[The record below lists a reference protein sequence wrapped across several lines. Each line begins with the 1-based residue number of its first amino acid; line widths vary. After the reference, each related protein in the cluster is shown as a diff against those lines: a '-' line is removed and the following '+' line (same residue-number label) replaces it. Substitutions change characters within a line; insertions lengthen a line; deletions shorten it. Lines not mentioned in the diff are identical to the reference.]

1 MKATNSTTYILSKTE
16 MFVSGFTNHL
26 FSIFGSFF
34 GEDSSDNDESRENK
48 NRNESRD
55 IKDRAGKGEKRG
67 KKEGNKIENKRE
79 KELELFLKRASKN
92 SKKNSP
98 SNLIFWSIIL
108 LLLFMTVSGYFD
120 TLNAGREKPLNQ
132 FITDVREGKVVDVT
146 VSSESI
152 DVKTKD
158 NSTYFVK
165 KDPISSIE
173 DIFRANELKTE
184 MISGSLKVERRFSW
198 DQLIISLLP
207 IILMGLLLY
216 FLFRQMKGSSSDV
229 FSFGK
234 SRAKLFFK
242 GSQKVTFNDVAGNK
256 EAKVNLKEI
265 VDFLKSPEKYRKLG
279 ARIPKGVLLVGPS
292 GVGKTLLA
300 KAIAGEAGVPFFS
313 VAGSEFMEMLVGVGS
328 SRARDLFRMAREQQ
342 PSLIF
347 IDEIDAIGRQR
358 GMGIGG
364 GHDERE
370 QTLNQILIEMDGF
383 DERTEVIVLAAT
395 NRPDMLDPALVR
407 PGRFDRKISIPL
419 PDLEDRKAIIQI
431 HMRGKPFE
439 DGVNIDDIARKTVGF
454 SGADIENM
462 LNESAILAARNNKD
476 KISAKDLDDAS
487 LKVTMGEERRTV
499 QTEEEKTITAYHE
512 AGHAIV
518 AAKCKGMDPVSRIS
532 IIPRG
537 GSLGHTSLP
546 PEKDRYNETKSR
558 LLALIATML
567 GGRAAE
573 ELIFKEQTI
582 GASNDIERATSLA
595 RKMVT
600 EFGMSSLGPISFD
613 GHHGSYFL
621 AKELGQGPLYS
632 EQTSAK
638 IDSEIKKIIDESHD
652 RALEILK
659 EHKHSLDLV
668 SKKLLEVETI
678 DGPEFYS
685 LLEEKSDN

>member
-1 MKATNSTTYILSKTE
+1 MNKKEINFEKRKKD
-16 MFVSGFTNHL
+16 MDL
-26 FSIFGSFF
+26 FS
-34 GEDSSDNDESRENK
+34 NK
-48 NRNESRD
+48 S
-55 IKDRAGKGEKRG
+55 
-67 KKEGNKIENKRE
+67 
-79 KELELFLKRASKN
+79 
-92 SKKNSP
+92 SKKNAQGF
-98 SNLIFWSIIL
+98 NLFFWIIVVFL
-108 LLLFMTVSGYFD
+108 VVLVFSSEFGSVSGD
-120 TLNAGREKPLNQ
+120 SKPLNE
-132 FITDVREGKVVDVT
+132 FIKNLKEDKVSDVT
-146 VSSESI
+146 VSGDDIS
-152 DVKTKD
+152 VKLTDNTSYIVKKET
-158 NSTYFVK
+158 NSTIDEILSNNQIPVDKIKGKLLIEK
-165 KDPISSIE
+165 KVGFEQILSP
-173 DIFRANELKTE
+173 LLT
-184 MISGSLKVERRFSW
+184 
-198 DQLIISLLP
+198 IILP
-207 IILMGLLLY
+207 IVIIY
-216 FLFRQMKGSSSDV
+216 FIFRQMKGGSSGDV

-242 GSQKVTFNDVAGNK
+242 GSQKITFDDVAGNN

-265 VDFLKSPEKYRKLG
+265 VDFLKLPEKYRKLG

-328 SRARDLFRMAREQQ
+328 SRARDLFKMAREQQ

-419 PDLEDRKAIIQI
+419 PDLEDRKGIIKI
-431 HMRGKPFE
+431 HMKQKPFE
-439 DGVNIDDIARKTVGF
+439 ENVNIDDIAKKTVGF
-454 SGADIENM
+454 SGADFENM
-462 LNESAILAARNNKD
+462 LNESAILAARREAKL
-476 KISAKDLDDAS
+476 ISEKDLDNAS
-487 LKVTMGEERRTV
+487 LKVTMGEERRTL
-499 QTEEEKTITAYHE
+499 QTDEEKKITAYHE
-512 AGHAIV
+512 AGHALV
-518 AAKCKGMDPVSRIS
+518 AAKSKDIDPVYRIS

-558 LLALIATML
+558 LLGLIATML

-573 ELIFKEQTI
+573 ELIFNEQTI
-582 GASNDIERATSLA
+582 GASSDIERATSLA

-613 GHHGSYFL
+613 ASHGSNFL
-621 AKELGQGPLYS
+621 ARELGEGPHYS
-632 EQTSAK
+632 EETAAK
-638 IDSEIKKIIDESHD
+638 IDNEIKKIIDDAHNN
-652 RALEILK
+652 AIKILK
-659 EHKHSLDLV
+659 ENKVVLDKV
-668 SKKLLEVETI
+668 SERLLEVETI
-678 DGPEFYS
+678 DSTEFYEI
-685 LLEEKSDN
+685 LKSEA

>member
-1 MKATNSTTYILSKTE
+1 MSKKE
-16 MFVSGFTNHL
+16 INFEKRKKDMDL
-26 FSIFGSFF
+26 FS
-34 GEDSSDNDESRENK
+34 NK
-48 NRNESRD
+48 P
-55 IKDRAGKGEKRG
+55 
-67 KKEGNKIENKRE
+67 
-79 KELELFLKRASKN
+79 
-92 SKKNSP
+92 SKKNTQGF
-98 SNLIFWSIIL
+98 NLFFWLIVVFLVVLVFSSE
-108 LLLFMTVSGYFD
+108 FGSASGD
-120 TLNAGREKPLNQ
+120 SKPLNE
-132 FITDVREGKVVDVT
+132 FIKNLKEDKVSDVT
-146 VSSESI
+146 VSGDDI
-152 DVKTKD
+152 TVKLADDTTYVVKKET
-158 NSTYFVK
+158 NSTIDDILSNNQIPVDKIKGKLLIEK
-165 KDPISSIE
+165 KVGFEQILSP
-173 DIFRANELKTE
+173 LLT
-184 MISGSLKVERRFSW
+184 
-198 DQLIISLLP
+198 IILP
-207 IILMGLLLY
+207 IVIIY
-216 FLFRQMKGSSSDV
+216 FIFRQMKGGSSGDV

-242 GSQKVTFNDVAGNK
+242 GSQKITFDDVAGNN

-265 VDFLKSPEKYRKLG
+265 VDFLKLPEKYRKLG

-328 SRARDLFRMAREQQ
+328 SRARDLFKMAREQQ

-419 PDLEDRKAIIQI
+419 PDLEDRKGIIQI
-431 HMRGKPFE
+431 HMKQKPFE
-439 DGVNIDDIARKTVGF
+439 ENVNIDDIAKKTVGF

-462 LNESAILAARNNKD
+462 LNESAILAARREATM
-476 KISAKDLDDAS
+476 ISEKDLDDAS
-487 LKVTMGEERRTV
+487 LKVTMGEERRTL
-499 QTEEEKTITAYHE
+499 QTDEEKKITAYHE

-518 AAKCKGMDPVSRIS
+518 AAKSKDIDPVYRIS

-558 LLALIATML
+558 LLGLIATML

-573 ELIFKEQTI
+573 ELIFNEQTI
-582 GASNDIERATSLA
+582 GASSDIERATSIA

-613 GHHGSYFL
+613 ASHGSNFL
-621 AKELGQGPLYS
+621 ARELGEGPHYS
-632 EQTSAK
+632 EETAAK
-638 IDSEIKKIIDESHD
+638 IDNEIKKIIDDAHNN
-652 RALEILK
+652 AIKILK
-659 EHKHSLDLV
+659 ENKVVLDKV
-668 SKKLLEVETI
+668 SERLLEVETI
-678 DGPEFYS
+678 DSTEFYEI
-685 LLEEKSDN
+685 LKSEA

>member
-1 MKATNSTTYILSKTE
+1 MNKKEINFEKRKKD
-16 MFVSGFTNHL
+16 MDL
-26 FSIFGSFF
+26 FS
-34 GEDSSDNDESRENK
+34 NK
-48 NRNESRD
+48 P
-55 IKDRAGKGEKRG
+55 
-67 KKEGNKIENKRE
+67 
-79 KELELFLKRASKN
+79 
-92 SKKNSP
+92 SKKNTQGF
-98 SNLIFWSIIL
+98 NLFFWLIVVFLVVLVFSSE
-108 LLLFMTVSGYFD
+108 FGSASG
-120 TLNAGREKPLNQ
+120 ESKPLNE
-132 FITDVREGKVVDVT
+132 FIKNLKEDKVSDVT
-146 VSSESI
+146 VSGDDIS
-152 DVKTKD
+152 VKLTDNTSYIVKKET
-158 NSTYFVK
+158 NSTIDEILSNNQIPVDKIKGKLLIEK
-165 KDPISSIE
+165 KVGFEQILSP
-173 DIFRANELKTE
+173 LLT
-184 MISGSLKVERRFSW
+184 
-198 DQLIISLLP
+198 IILP
-207 IILMGLLLY
+207 IVIIY
-216 FLFRQMKGSSSDV
+216 FIFRQMKGGSSGDV

-242 GSQKVTFNDVAGNK
+242 GSQKITFDDVAGNN

-265 VDFLKSPEKYRKLG
+265 VDFLKLPEKYRKLG

-328 SRARDLFRMAREQQ
+328 SRARDLFKMAREQQ

-419 PDLEDRKAIIQI
+419 PDLEDRKGIIKI
-431 HMRGKPFE
+431 HMKQKPFE
-439 DGVNIDDIARKTVGF
+439 ENVNIDDIAKKTVGF

-462 LNESAILAARNNKD
+462 LNESAILAARREAKL
-476 KISAKDLDDAS
+476 ISEKDLDNAS
-487 LKVTMGEERRTV
+487 LKVTMGEERRTL
-499 QTEEEKTITAYHE
+499 QTDEEKKITAYHE
-512 AGHAIV
+512 AGHALV
-518 AAKCKGMDPVSRIS
+518 AAKSKDIDPVYRIS

-558 LLALIATML
+558 LLGLIATML

-573 ELIFKEQTI
+573 ELIFNEQTI
-582 GASNDIERATSLA
+582 GASSDIERATSLA

-613 GHHGSYFL
+613 ASHGSNFL
-621 AKELGQGPLYS
+621 ARELGEGPHYS
-632 EQTSAK
+632 EETAAK
-638 IDSEIKKIIDESHD
+638 IDNEIKKIIDDAHNN
-652 RALEILK
+652 AIKILK
-659 EHKHSLDLV
+659 ENKVVLDKV
-668 SKKLLEVETI
+668 SERLLEVETI
-678 DGPEFYS
+678 DSTEFYEI
-685 LLEEKSDN
+685 LKSEA

>member
-1 MKATNSTTYILSKTE
+1 MSKKE
-16 MFVSGFTNHL
+16 FNFEKRKKELDLFTNKPGKKGSQGTNYFFWIIIVTL
-26 FSIFGSFF
+26 VIIVFSSEFGS
-34 GEDSSDNDESRENK
+34 N
-48 NRNESRD
+48 
-55 IKDRAGKGEKRG
+55 
-67 KKEGNKIENKRE
+67 
-79 KELELFLKRASKN
+79 
-92 SKKNSP
+92 
-98 SNLIFWSIIL
+98 
-108 LLLFMTVSGYFD
+108 TSGP
-120 TLNAGREKPLNQ
+120 EKPLSDLIRNLKEDKVS
-132 FITDVREGKVVDVT
+132 DVVVSGDDINVT
-146 VSSESI
+146 LE
-152 DVKTKD
+152 DKT
-158 NSTYFVK
+158 TYFVK
-165 KDPISSIE
+165 KETNSTINEILSDNQIPVDKIKGKLVIE
-173 DIFRANELKTE
+173 KKMGLEQILSPVLT
-184 MISGSLKVERRFSW
+184 I
-198 DQLIISLLP
+198 LLP
-207 IILMGLLLY
+207 ILIIY
-216 FLFRQMKGSSSDV
+216 FIFRQMRGSSNDV

-242 GSQKVTFNDVAGNK
+242 GSQKITFDDVAGNK

-265 VDFLKSPEKYRKLG
+265 VDFLKFPEKYRKLG

-419 PDLEDRKAIIQI
+419 PDLDDRKGIIKI
-431 HMRGKPFE
+431 HMKDKPFE
-439 DGVNIDDIARKTVGF
+439 ENVDIEDIAKKTVGF

-462 LNESAILAARNNKD
+462 LNESAILAARRNSNLISEKD
-476 KISAKDLDDAS
+476 IDDAS
-487 LKVTMGEERRTV
+487 LKVTMGEERRTL
-499 QTEEEKTITAYHE
+499 QTEEEKKVTAYHE
-512 AGHAIV
+512 AGHALV
-518 AAKCKGMDPVSRIS
+518 AAKSKNMDPVYRIS

-558 LLALIATML
+558 LKALIATML

-573 ELIFKEQTI
+573 ELIFNEQTI
-582 GASNDIERATSLA
+582 GASSDIERATSLA

-621 AKELGQGPLYS
+621 AKELGEGPLYS
-632 EQTSAK
+632 EDTSAK
-638 IDSEIKKIIDESHD
+638 IDAEIRKIIEEAHET
-652 RALEILK
+652 AINILK
-659 EHKHSLDLV
+659 ENRKVLDKV
-668 SKKLLEVETI
+668 SERLLEVETI
-678 DGPEFYS
+678 DSSEFYEILNS
-685 LLEEKSDN
+685 EE

>member
-1 MKATNSTTYILSKTE
+1 MSKKEFNFEKRKKELDLFTNKPGKKNQNSTNYFFWIIVITLVVLVFSSEFGNSTSGTE
-16 MFVSGFTNHL
+16 KPISEMIKNLKEDKVTDVKVSGDDITITL
-26 FSIFGSFF
+26 
-34 GEDSSDNDESRENK
+34 EDK
-48 NRNESRD
+48 
-55 IKDRAGKGEKRG
+55 
-67 KKEGNKIENKRE
+67 
-79 KELELFLKRASKN
+79 
-92 SKKNSP
+92 
-98 SNLIFWSIIL
+98 
-108 LLLFMTVSGYFD
+108 
-120 TLNAGREKPLNQ
+120 
-132 FITDVREGKVVDVT
+132 
-146 VSSESI
+146 
-152 DVKTKD
+152 
-158 NSTYFVK
+158 STYFVK
-165 KDPISSIE
+165 KETNATINEILSDNQVPIEKIKGKLVIE
-173 DIFRANELKTE
+173 K
-184 MISGSLKVERRFSW
+184 KVGIE
-198 DQLIISLLP
+198 QILTTVLTIVLPLVII
-207 IILMGLLLY
+207 Y
-216 FLFRQMKGSSSDV
+216 FIFRQMRGSSNDV

-242 GSQKVTFNDVAGNK
+242 GSQKVTFDDVAGNK
-256 EAKVNLKEI
+256 EAKVNLIEI
-265 VDFLKSPEKYRKLG
+265 VDFLKFPEKYRKLG

-419 PDLEDRKAIIQI
+419 PDLDDRKGIIKI
-431 HMRGKPFE
+431 HMKEKPFE
-439 DGVNIDDIARKTVGF
+439 NNVDIDDVARKTVGF

-462 LNESAILAARNNKD
+462 LNESAILAARRNSD
-476 KISAKDLDDAS
+476 LISEKDLDDAS
-487 LKVTMGEERRTV
+487 LKVTMGEERRTL
-499 QTEEEKTITAYHE
+499 QTEEEKKVTAYHE
-512 AGHAIV
+512 AGHALV
-518 AAKCKGMDPVSRIS
+518 AAKSKNMDTVSRIS

-558 LLALIATML
+558 LVALIATML

-573 ELIFKEQTI
+573 ELVFNEQTI
-582 GASNDIERATSLA
+582 GASSDIERATSLA

-621 AKELGQGPLYS
+621 AKELGEGPLYS
-632 EQTSAK
+632 EETSAK
-638 IDSEIKKIIDESHD
+638 IDSEIRKIIEEAHLN
-652 RALEILK
+652 AIKILK
-659 EHKHSLDLV
+659 ENRNILDKI
-668 SKKLLEVETI
+668 SERLLEVETI
-678 DGPEFYS
+678 DGKEFYEILNS
-685 LLEEKSDN
+685 HQS

>member
-1 MKATNSTTYILSKTE
+1 MSKKE
-16 MFVSGFTNHL
+16 FNF
-26 FSIFGSFF
+26 
-34 GEDSSDNDESRENK
+34 
-48 NRNESRD
+48 
-55 IKDRAGKGEKRG
+55 EKR
-67 KKEGNKIENKRE
+67 K
-79 KELELFLKRASKN
+79 KELELFKN
-92 SKKNSP
+92 KSGKKNSP
-98 SNLIFWSIIL
+98 GTNYFFWIIVVTLVFLSFSSQLNLG
-108 LLLFMTVSGYFD
+108 TGG
-120 TLNAGREKPLNQ
+120 NEKPLSEMIKNLKEDKVQ
-132 FITDVREGKVVDVT
+132 DLKVSGDDITVT
-146 VSSESI
+146 L
-152 DVKTKD
+152 DDK
-158 NSTYFVK
+158 STYIVK
-165 KDPISSIE
+165 KETNATINEILSDSQVPVEKVKGKLTIE
-173 DIFRANELKTE
+173 K
-184 MISGSLKVERRFSW
+184 KVGV
-198 DQLIISLLP
+198 DQILTTILTIALPLVII
-207 IILMGLLLY
+207 Y
-216 FLFRQMKGSSSDV
+216 FIFRQMRGSSNDV

-242 GSQKVTFNDVAGNK
+242 GSQKVTFDDVAGNK

-265 VDFLKSPEKYRKLG
+265 VDFLKFPEKYRKLG

-419 PDLEDRKAIIQI
+419 PDIDDRKGIIQI
-431 HMRGKPFE
+431 HMKEKPFE
-439 DGVNIDDIARKTVGF
+439 ENVDLDDIARKTVGF

-462 LNESAILAARNNKD
+462 LNESAILAARRNSNLISEKD
-476 KISAKDLDDAS
+476 IDDAS
-487 LKVTMGEERRTV
+487 LKVTMGEERRTL
-499 QTEEEKTITAYHE
+499 QTEEEKRVTAYHE

-518 AAKCKGMDPVSRIS
+518 AAKSKNMDTVSRIS

-558 LLALIATML
+558 LVALIATML

-573 ELIFKEQTI
+573 ELVFNEQTI
-582 GASNDIERATSLA
+582 GASSDIERATSLA

-621 AKELGQGPLYS
+621 AKELGEGPLYS
-632 EQTSAK
+632 EETSSK
-638 IDSEIKKIIDESHD
+638 IDSEIRKIIEEAHQN
-652 RALEILK
+652 ALTVLK
-659 EHKHSLDLV
+659 ENRAVLDKV
-668 SKKLLEVETI
+668 SERLLEVETI
-678 DGPEFYS
+678 DGKEFYEILNS
-685 LLEEKSDN
+685 HQE

>member
-1 MKATNSTTYILSKTE
+1 L
-16 MFVSGFTNHL
+16 
-26 FSIFGSFF
+26 
-34 GEDSSDNDESRENK
+34 
-48 NRNESRD
+48 
-55 IKDRAGKGEKRG
+55 
-67 KKEGNKIENKRE
+67 NKIE
-79 KELELFLKRASKN
+79 
-92 SKKNSP
+92 KKVGFEQILSP
-98 SNLIFWSIIL
+98 LLTIIL
-108 LLLFMTVSGYFD
+108 PIVIIYF
-120 TLNAGREKPLNQ
+120 
-132 FITDVREGKVVDVT
+132 I
-146 VSSESI
+146 
-152 DVKTKD
+152 
-158 NSTYFVK
+158 
-165 KDPISSIE
+165 
-173 DIFRANELKTE
+173 
-184 MISGSLKVERRFSW
+184 
-198 DQLIISLLP
+198 
-207 IILMGLLLY
+207 
-216 FLFRQMKGSSSDV
+216 FRQMKGGSSGDV

-242 GSQKVTFNDVAGNK
+242 GSQKITFDDVAGNN

-265 VDFLKSPEKYRKLG
+265 VDFLKLPEKYRKLG

-328 SRARDLFRMAREQQ
+328 SRARDLFKMAREQQ

-419 PDLEDRKAIIQI
+419 PDLEDRKGIIQI
-431 HMRGKPFE
+431 HMKQKPFE
-439 DGVNIDDIARKTVGF
+439 ENVNIDDIAKKTVGF

-462 LNESAILAARNNKD
+462 LNESAILAARREAKL
-476 KISAKDLDDAS
+476 ISEKDLDNAS
-487 LKVTMGEERRTV
+487 LKVTMGEERRTL
-499 QTEEEKTITAYHE
+499 QTDEEKKITAYHE
-512 AGHAIV
+512 AGHALV
-518 AAKCKGMDPVSRIS
+518 AAKCKDMDPVYRIS

-537 GSLGHTSLP
+537 SSLGHTSLP

-558 LLALIATML
+558 LLGLISTML

-573 ELIFKEQTI
+573 ELIFNEQTI
-582 GASNDIERATSLA
+582 GASSDIERATSLA

-613 GHHGSYFL
+613 TSHGSNFL
-621 AKELGQGPLYS
+621 ARELGEGPHYS
-632 EQTSAK
+632 EETAAK
-638 IDSEIKKIIDESHD
+638 IDNEIKKIIDDAHNN
-652 RALEILK
+652 AIKILK
-659 EHKHSLDLV
+659 ENKVVLDKV
-668 SKKLLEVETI
+668 SERLLEVETI
-678 DGPEFYS
+678 DSTEFYEI
-685 LLEEKSDN
+685 LKSEA